1 VSWAVESLAVEP
13 DDRVL
18 EIGCG
23 PGVAVSLIAE
33 RLDGGTITAIDRSS
47 VAVERAC
54 WRNAAHLES
63 GKATISR
70 TALEEVEPT
79 AERYDK
85 IFAVNVNVFWIRDVG
100 PELELIRRLLA
111 PEGSLFLFWG
121 GTAGETRSSTIADT
135 VAAALTTHGF
145 SATQLA
151 PPAADSPLLGFV
163 ARPLTA

>member
-1 VSWAVESLAVEP
+1 MWAVESLAVEP

-23 PGVAVSLIAE
+23 PGVAISLIAE
-33 RLDGGTITAIDRSS
+33 QLDGGTITAIDRSS

-70 TALEEVEPT
+70 SALEEVEPT
-79 AERYDK
+79 GVRYDK

-121 GTAGETRSSTIADT
+121 GTAGETRSSADRRHGGGR
-135 VAAALTTHGF
+135 THG
-145 SATQLA
+145 AR
-151 PPAADSPLLGFV
+151 LLGDS
-163 ARPLTA
+163 ARAAHRGFAAPRHRRAPA